1 MGRIEIEFDAF
12 LEPLRWLLG
21 KSAGRGIVGKGVLLL
36 GGIGYFISLTIFL
49 IAILPLLWLYEKIV

>member
-21 KSAGRGIVGKGVLLL
+21 KSAGRGIVGKG
-36 GGIGYFISLTIFL
+36 F
-49 IAILPLLWLYEKIV
+49 AIEV